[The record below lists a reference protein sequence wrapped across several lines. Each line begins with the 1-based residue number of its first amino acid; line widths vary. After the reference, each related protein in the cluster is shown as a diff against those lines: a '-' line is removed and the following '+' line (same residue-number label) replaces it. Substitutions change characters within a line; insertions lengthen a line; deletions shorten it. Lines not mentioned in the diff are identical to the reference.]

1 MKHYNNLKDFY
12 NGDDW
17 AMCKQQVLND
27 RITSDGKV
35 ICEHCNKEITKD
47 FNPNKRNNR
56 NAIVYHHKIELN
68 VANVNDASISIN
80 PENIATLHWQCHNEV
95 HNRFIGSNGNN
106 LPTKKVYLVTGPSCS
121 GKTTFVKERATDGDI
136 VVDIDDI
143 WEFVTRGKRYY
154 KPKWAQSIVFAIRD
168 AMIDKIITTKLNGTW
183 YNAFVIESLPFGTDR
198 NERASQLQA
207 EVIEMDATEEE
218 CLQRLYE
225 NPNGRNIRDYEKYI
239 KDYFKRYY

>member
-1 MKHYNNLKDFY
+1 MRHYNNLKDFY

-35 ICEHCNKEITKD
+35 ICEYCNEEIIKD

-68 VANVNDASISIN
+68 IANVNDASISIN
-80 PENIATLHWQCHNEV
+80 PENIATLHWQCHNII
-95 HNRFIGSNGNN
+95 HDRFIGSNGNN
-106 LPTKKVYLVTGPSCS
+106 LPTKKVYLITGASCS
-121 GKTTFVKERATDGDI
+121 GKTSFVKERATDGDI

-183 YNAFVIESLPFGTDR
+183 HNAFVIESLPFGSDR
-198 NERASQLQA
+198 DNRASQLQA
-207 EVIEMDATEEE
+207 EVIEMEATEEE

-239 KDYFKRYY
+239 KDYFRRYY